1 MQCSHKSFKK
11 QLFIFIAFMIS
22 MFSLSANELPLQKES
37 ISRIEYPPE
46 IQYISALIQSKD
58 TSTLVYESW
67 KGFKMNEGDLHYSEL
82 NVLNKKI
89 QFDTAKVVL
98 PNKNTLIRSSI
109 SHVIIDGIDWLY
121 FIESNGFK
129 SDAFAYRAKLKD
141 SALVERE
148 KLSLEITL
156 SPSSNARW
164 HVLNNNNIALVYT
177 DKKCCK
183 LYFSISKDGVK
194 FETPRYIGN
203 TGFMPHLSS
212 FSDGKLL
219 YLFQKSFRSSK
230 EKSNGKPIY
239 ITKSH
244 FRVSNNYGQTWSEYT
259 PITLTDDTVHDAK
272 AILRLDGNIDIYYVY
287 PIQDGKGL
295 SLWRRCINTNGG
307 LGNEELVVQ
316 HDFGNIAKP
325 SIHRLENGKMLVTF
339 VEQGQVVLEGDHNI
353 HGAIISVDSE
363 CI

>member
-1 MQCSHKSFKK
+1 
-11 QLFIFIAFMIS
+11 
-22 MFSLSANELPLQKES
+22 MFSLSANELPLLKDS
-37 ISRIEYPPE
+37 VSRIEYPPE
-46 IQYISALIQSKD
+46 IQYISALIQNKD

-67 KGFKMNEGDLHYSEL
+67 KGFEMNEGDLRYSKL
-82 NVLNKKI
+82 NVSNENI
-89 QFDTAKVVL
+89 QFDIAKAVL
-98 PNKNTLIRSSI
+98 PKQNKTIRTSI
-109 SHVIIDGIDWLY
+109 SHIKIDGVDWLY

-129 SDAFAYRAKLKD
+129 SDAVAYRAKLKG
-141 SALVERE
+141 SVLVEQE
-148 KLSLEITL
+148 KISLETTL

-164 HVLNNNNIALVYT
+164 HVMNNNSIALVYT
-177 DKKCCK
+177 DKNCCK
-183 LYFSISKDGVK
+183 LYFSISKDGVR

-212 FSDGKLL
+212 FTDGKLL

-230 EKSNGKPIY
+230 EKPNGKPIY

-244 FRVSNNYGQTWSEYT
+244 FRVSNNYGQTWSKDT
-259 PITLTDDTVHDAK
+259 PISLSDETVHDAK

-287 PIQDGKGL
+287 PIKEGKDL

-316 HDFGNIAKP
+316 DDFGNIAKP
-325 SIHRLENGKMLVTF
+325 SIHRLENGKLLVTF
-339 VEQGQVVLEGDHNI
+339 VEQGKVVSESDHNI
-353 HGAIISVDSE
+353 YGAVISDDSE

>member
-1 MQCSHKSFKK
+1 MQCSHKSVRK
-11 QLFIFIAFMIS
+11 QLFILIAFMIG

-67 KGFKMNEGDLHYSEL
+67 KGFEMNEGDLHYSEL
-82 NVLNKKI
+82 NVLNEKI

-109 SHVIIDGIDWLY
+109 SHVIIDGVDWLY

-129 SDAFAYRAKLKD
+129 SEAIAYRAKFKD
-141 SALVERE
+141 SALVEQE
-148 KLSLEITL
+148 KISLEVPLSL
-156 SPSSNARW
+156 SSNARW
-164 HVLNNNNIALVYT
+164 SVMKNNSVALVYT

-203 TGFMPHLSS
+203 AGFMPHLSS

-230 EKSNGKPIY
+230 EKPNGKPIY

-287 PIQDGKGL
+287 PIQEGKGL
-295 SLWRRCINTNGG
+295 SLWRKCINTNGG

-339 VEQGQVVLEGDHNI
+339 VEQGKVVLEGDHNI
-353 HGAIISVDSE
+353 HGAIISADSE

>member
-1 MQCSHKSFKK
+1 MQCSHKSVKK
-11 QLFIFIAFMIS
+11 QLFVFIAFMIN

-46 IQYISALIQSKD
+46 IQYISALIQKKN
-58 TSTLVYESW
+58 TSALVYESW
-67 KGFKMNEGDLHYSEL
+67 KGFEMNEGDLHYSKL
-82 NVLNKKI
+82 TVLNQKI
-89 QFDTAKVVL
+89 KFDTVKVVH

-109 SHVIIDGIDWLY
+109 SHVIIDGVDWLY

-129 SDAFAYRAKLKD
+129 SDAIAYRAKLKD
-141 SALVERE
+141 SALVEQE
-148 KLSLEITL
+148 KISLEFTL

-164 HVLNNNNIALVYT
+164 HVMNNNKVALVYT
-177 DKKCCK
+177 NKQCCK
-183 LYFSISKDGVK
+183 LYFSTSKDGVK
-194 FETPRYIGN
+194 FEAPRYIGN

-230 EKSNGKPIY
+230 EKPNGKPIY

-244 FRVSNNYGQTWSEYT
+244 FRISNNFGKTWGEYT
-259 PITLTDDTVHDAK
+259 PISLTDDTVHDAK
-272 AILRLDGNIDIYYVY
+272 AILRHDGNIDIYYVY
-287 PIQDGKGL
+287 PIQEDKDL
-295 SLWRRCINTNGG
+295 SLWRRCISSNGE

-325 SIHRLENGKMLVTF
+325 SIHRLDSGKILVTF
-339 VEQGQVVLEGDHNI
+339 VEQGKVVLEGEHNI
-353 HGAIISVDSE
+353 HSAIISADSE